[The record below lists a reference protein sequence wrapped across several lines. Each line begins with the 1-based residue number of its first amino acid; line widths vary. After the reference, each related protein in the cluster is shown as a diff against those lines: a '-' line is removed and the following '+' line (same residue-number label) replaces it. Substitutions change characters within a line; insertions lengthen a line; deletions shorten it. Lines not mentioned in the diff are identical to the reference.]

1 MSSDP
6 NSAYIRAVGTGCR
19 RPEPALGP
27 ASREDAGSI
36 RSPRWR
42 GSRVS
47 SARKLALPRPP
58 NKQDQSLDEMSSA
71 APVTDTGEEAG
82 SNHTEPGHDQ
92 ERSILNE
99 SYQRLEGHIDKLF
112 QNDNASAF
120 TTSEKLIGLGTHN
133 GVVYILNHRIELIKR
148 FRPHS
153 ATIYDIKIEVAE
165 QFVATASMDGKISIV
180 QLAGG
185 NDVFILDLKR
195 PMMAVAMEPLYHKH
209 PNKRQFISGGLAGNL
224 TLHEKGWLGN
234 KETVL
239 HSNEGSIWSAEW
251 KNNLVVWA
259 NDTGIRIIDIN
270 THQKLAYIPRGAD
283 EPRAD
288 LYRCHFSWSTHEK
301 LLVGWADTIRV
312 VSLEE
317 NSSASSIHR
326 GLISTSSTN
335 SSNLSVKVEM
345 VFQVDCII
353 SGICAWE
360 AGGSPD
366 IAILAHTSEPEDSEV
381 DAPGNEHAPS
391 EDGTTDSIAPR
402 SSKRRP
408 AQRPELRIISYN
420 GEEISSDALNISSY
434 QRYQPNDYC
443 LCYLLPP
450 LQNGKKKKMD
460 DESLYVMSPKDL
472 ILVELRNRSDHISW
486 MIEHENYEGAMKEVE
501 EAGLAGAHGYSL
513 SEIGQKYLSHLIS
526 QGQFQVAAT
535 ASPSILAN
543 DVKAWEDWIFL
554 LIEKGQLDVII
565 PHVPTEAPRLS
576 KVVYEVILVHLLR
589 RNSQEMLKM
598 IRKWSPELYSIPAVL
613 SASLDRLSRDSGSSE
628 ILMTCIVELYILNH
642 QPGKAVS
649 YLLRLR
655 KPEVFDLIKEHSLF
669 TDVQDQ
675 ALLMI
680 KFSDELN
687 RKNLNRPDADDEG
700 SNQKGEQ
707 IPSTA
712 ATQDEQIPR
721 DYGAAIN
728 LLVQHTYSIP
738 VARVIDQLADHRRYQ
753 FMYLDAL
760 FEVDPSLGTD
770 FGDLHVDLF
779 AEFDRQRLMKFLRA
793 STFYNL
799 EKAYQICQ
807 DLNFVPEM
815 VYLLGRMGNNKKA
828 LFLII
833 DRIGDVH
840 RAIEFAKEQ
849 NDDDLWEDLL
859 RYSETRPAFIR
870 GLLDNVGSEIDPI
883 RLIRRI
889 QNGLEI
895 PDLKASI
902 IKILQDFHLQI
913 SLIEGCRSI
922 MVSDCRDLSNVYY
935 ASQTLG
941 ALGDPSLRCQKCNRL
956 LTEPSQPIAATD
968 DGTELVAENS
978 IAVMGSAL
986 SIMFLCR
993 HSFHSLCVFDSNTV
1007 LAALAEQQLDRSRSA
1022 LGDSFDRCGER
1033 YNAINLKFA
1042 QTLILRSGDGSCPI
1056 CTSTAKEKVEPQ
1068 HD

>member
-1 MSSDP
+1 MDEERDLGEAGNDGVSQDEARGQQGSSKCP
-6 NSAYIRAVGTGCR
+6 
-19 RPEPALGP
+19 
-27 ASREDAGSI
+27 
-36 RSPRWR
+36 
-42 GSRVS
+42 
-47 SARKLALPRPP
+47 
-58 NKQDQSLDEMSSA
+58 SLDEVV
-71 APVTDTGEEAG
+71 PRKQFPEEEAITNPAE
-82 SNHTEPGHDQ
+82 STENHPSQQQELSSHNFSIASSSQEDDGEDEEEEP
-92 ERSILNE
+92 LFK
-99 SYQRLEGHIDKLF
+99 YQRLEGHIDKVF
-112 QNDNASAF
+112 KNDNGSAF

-234 KETVL
+234 KETIL
-239 HSNEGSIWSAEW
+239 HSDEGSIWSVEW

-259 NDTGIRIIDIN
+259 NDTGIRIIDVN
-270 THQKLAYIPRGAD
+270 THQKVAYIIRGAD

-288 LYRCHFSWSTHEK
+288 LYRCHFSWSTAEK

-312 VSLEE
+312 VSIKEAP
-317 NSSASSIHR
+317 NASHIPLS
-326 GLISTSSTN
+326 LISTSSAS
-335 SSNLSVKVEM
+335 SSNLSVTVDM
-345 VFQVDCII
+345 VFHVDCII

-366 IAILAHTSEPEDSEV
+366 IAILAHTSEPEEDLDVGTSTQ
-381 DAPGNEHAPS
+381 PS
-391 EDGTTDSIAPR
+391 DDGTVDSITPR
-402 SSKRRP
+402 SSKRKP
-408 AQRPELRIISYN
+408 AQRPELRIISSN
-420 GEEISSDALNISSY
+420 AKEISSDPLNIKSF

-443 LCYLLPP
+443 LCHLVPP
-450 LQNGKKKKMD
+450 PGNGKKKKVD
-460 DESLYVMSPKDL
+460 DESLYVMSPQDL

-486 MIEHENYEGAMKEVE
+486 MIEHQNYEGAMKEVE

-513 SEIGQKYLSHLIS
+513 SEIGHKYLNHLIS
-526 QGQFQVAAT
+526 QGQFQVAAN
-535 ASPSILAN
+535 ASPPILAS
-543 DVKAWEDWIFL
+543 DVEAWEDWIFML
-554 LIEKGQLDVII
+554 TEKGQLDVII
-565 PHVPTEAPRLS
+565 PHVPTESPRLS

-589 RNSQEMLKM
+589 TNPQELLNM
-598 IRKWSPELYSIPAVL
+598 IRKWSPELYSISAVL
-613 SASLDRLSRDSGSSE
+613 PSALDRLSRDFGNSG
-628 ILMTCIVELYILNH
+628 ILMTCIAELYILNH

-655 KPEVFDLIKEHSLF
+655 KPEVFDLIKDNNLF

-680 KFSDELN
+680 EFSDELN
-687 RKNLNRPDADDEG
+687 RKNLERLQDEG
-700 SNQKGEQ
+700 SAEKDKAD
-707 IPSTA
+707 PMPT
-712 ATQDEQIPR
+712 TRPDESSPR
-721 DYGAAIN
+721 EYSAAID

-738 VARVIDQLADHRRYQ
+738 VARVMAQLTDHRRYQ

-760 FEVDPSLGTD
+760 FELDPSLGTD
-770 FGDLHVDLF
+770 YADLHVDLL
-779 AEFDRQRLMKFLRA
+779 AEFNRQRLMKFLRS

-799 EKAYQICQ
+799 GKAYQICH
-807 DLNFVPEM
+807 DLDFVPEM

-883 RLIRRI
+883 RLIHRI

-935 ASQTLG
+935 TSQTLG
-941 ALGDPSLRCQKCNRL
+941 ALGDPTLRCQKCNKL
-956 LTEPSQPIAATD
+956 LTEPNKPVAATEE
-968 DGTELVAENS
+968 GIELVAETS
-978 IAVMGSAL
+978 IAEMGSTL

-1022 LGDSFDRCGER
+1022 LGNSVDNHTGRF
-1033 YNAINLKFA
+1033 NAINLKFA
-1042 QTLILRSGDGSCPI
+1042 QTLILRSGEGSCPI
-1056 CTSTAKEKVEPQ
+1056 CTSGSKNAIQSQLK
-1068 HD
+1068 

>member
-1 MSSDP
+1 MEEERESGEVENMDRPQEAVVDLENSRPDQALDQLPSVSALIEETGQEEAIAIPQETKQIPPGNDQEPSSD
-6 NSAYIRAVGTGCR
+6 NVSVRSSGSSI
-19 RPEPALGP
+19 PEDQDE
-27 ASREDAGSI
+27 ED
-36 RSPRWR
+36 
-42 GSRVS
+42 
-47 SARKLALPRPP
+47 
-58 NKQDQSLDEMSSA
+58 DEE
-71 APVTDTGEEAG
+71 GEEEEEEEEE
-82 SNHTEPGHDQ
+82 EP
-92 ERSILNE
+92 LFK
-99 SYQRLEGHIDKLF
+99 YQRLEGHIDKLF
-112 QNDNASAF
+112 QNDNASAL
-120 TTSEKLIGLGTHN
+120 TTSEKHIGLGTHN

-153 ATIYDIKIEVAE
+153 ATIYDIKIEVSE

-180 QLAGG
+180 QLSGG

-270 THQKLAYIPRGAD
+270 THQKVAYIPRGAD

-288 LYRCHFSWSTHEK
+288 LYRCHFSWSTPEK

-312 VSLEE
+312 VSIKE
-317 NSSASSIHR
+317 NSAPTSIHR
-326 GLISTSSTN
+326 GLIPTSSTSSP
-335 SSNLSVKVEM
+335 NLSVKVEM

-366 IAILAHTSEPEDSEV
+366 IAILAHTSEPEDSDV
-381 DAPGNEHAPS
+381 DITGNERPPS
-391 EDGTTDSIAPR
+391 DDGIADSIAPR

-408 AQRPELRIISYN
+408 AQRPELRIISSN
-420 GEEISSDALNISSY
+420 GEEISSDALNINSF

-450 LQNGKKKKMD
+450 SESGKKKKMD

-486 MIEHENYEGAMKEVE
+486 MIDHENYEGAMKEVE

-513 SEIGQKYLSHLIS
+513 SEIGQKYLNHLIS
-526 QGQFQVAAT
+526 QGQFQVAAN

-543 DVKAWEDWIFL
+543 DVKAWEDWIFML
-554 LIEKGQLDVII
+554 TEEGQLDVII

-576 KVVYEVILVHLLR
+576 KVVYEIILVHLLR
-589 RNSQEMLKM
+589 
-598 IRKWSPELYSIPAVL
+598 
-613 SASLDRLSRDSGSSE
+613 
-628 ILMTCIVELYILNH
+628 
-642 QPGKAVS
+642 
-649 YLLRLR
+649 
-655 KPEVFDLIKEHSLF
+655 
-669 TDVQDQ
+669 
-675 ALLMI
+675 
-680 KFSDELN
+680 
-687 RKNLNRPDADDEG
+687 
-700 SNQKGEQ
+700 SN
-707 IPSTA
+707 
-712 ATQDEQIPR
+712 TQ
-721 DYGAAIN
+721 
-728 LLVQHTYSIP
+728 
-738 VARVIDQLADHRRYQ
+738 VARVIAQLADHRRYQ

-770 FGDLHVDLF
+770 YGDLHVDLF

-793 STFYNL
+793 STFYDL

-922 MVSDCRDLSNVYY
+922 MVSDCRDLSKVYY

-956 LTEPSQPIAATD
+956 LTEPSKPVAATD
-968 DGTELVAENS
+968 DGTELVADNS
-978 IAVMGSAL
+978 IAMMGSAL

-1022 LGDSFDRCGER
+1022 LGDAIVDRAGER

-1056 CTSTAKEKVEPQ
+1056 CTSGSKKSFLSHPN
-1068 HD
+1068 